1 MNHLAAPVLAIDLG
15 KTSCRARITSGS
27 GDDLTVLAEARGH
40 GAPGLADHEGAEL
53 SARAVLETVAHL
65 PADLLAEVQHV
76 GIGAAGVEAAPHEV
90 AAFTAELRLA
100 LGATIAVV
108 NDALAAHA
116 GAFAGG
122 PGTVLIAGTGSVV
135 FDVDADGSVKQ
146 IDGWGPWLG
155 DEGSGRWIGQQGLEA
170 CMRAFDGRGPATTL
184 LADAEALIGSIPA
197 LPRWVS
203 STGAPARQLGTF
215 APTVITRAEE
225 GDTVAA
231 DIVDAACAHL
241 AVSAAAAGTG
251 AVCVVGGIASHPYV
265 AAHLATAMH
274 EVGVDLVA
282 PRGDALDG
290 ARLVALDTAISYDGR
305 VVRDDV
311 HAV

>member
-15 KTSCRARITSGS
+15 KTSCRARITTGS
-27 GDDLTVLAEARGH
+27 GDTLTVLAEAHGH

-53 SARAVLETVAHL
+53 SARAVIETVAHL
-65 PADLLAEVQHV
+65 PADLLTEVRHV

-100 LGATIAVV
+100 LDATIAVV

-135 FDVDADGSVKQ
+135 FDVDADGAVRQ

-170 CMRAFDGRGPATTL
+170 CMRAFDGRGPATAL
-184 LADAEALIGSIPA
+184 LADAETLAGSIPA
-197 LPRWVS
+197 LPLWVS

-215 APTVITRAEE
+215 APTVIARAEQ
-225 GDTVAA
+225 GDAVASG
-231 DIVDAACAHL
+231 IVVAACAHL

-251 AVCVVGGIASHPYV
+251 SVCVVGGIASHPFV
-265 AAHLATAMH
+265 AAHLAKAMDD
-274 EVGVDLVA
+274 VGVTLVA
-282 PRGDALDG
+282 ARGDALDG

-311 HAV
+311 HAA

>member
-1 MNHLAAPVLAIDLG
+1 MTHLAPPVLAIDLG
-15 KTSCRARITSGS
+15 KTSCRARITGGS
-27 GDDLTVLAEARGH
+27 AEEPTILAEAHGH

-53 SARAVLETVAHL
+53 SARAVMDTVSQL
-65 PADLLAEVQHV
+65 PAALLAEVRHV
-76 GIGAAGVEAAPHEV
+76 GIGAAGVEAAPHQV

-122 PGTVLIAGTGSVV
+122 PGTVLIAGTGAVV
-135 FDVDADGSVKQ
+135 FDVDAAGDVKQ

-155 DEGSGRWIGQQGLEA
+155 DEGSGRWIGQEGLEA
-170 CMRAFDGRGPATTL
+170 CMRAFDGRGPATAL
-184 LADAEALIGSIPA
+184 LADAEALAGTIPA
-197 LPRWVS
+197 LPLWVS

-215 APTVITRAEE
+215 APTVIARAEQ
-225 GDTVAA
+225 GDPVSAG
-231 DIVDAACAHL
+231 IVDAACAHL
-241 AVSAAAAGTG
+241 AASAAAAGSG
-251 AVCVVGGIASHPYV
+251 AVCVVGGIASQPYF
-265 AAHLATAMH
+265 AAHLATAMR
-274 EVGVDLVA
+274 EVGVDLVG

-290 ARLVALDTAISYDGR
+290 ARLVALDTAISYAGR

>member
-1 MNHLAAPVLAIDLG
+1 MTHHERSVLAIDLG
-15 KTSCRARITSGS
+15 KTSCRARVTRGS
-27 GDDLTVLAEARGH
+27 GDGLVVLAESHGR

-53 SARAVLETVAHL
+53 SARAVLDTVAAL
-65 PADLLAEVQHV
+65 PSDVLAEVQHV

-122 PGTVLIAGTGSVV
+122 PGTVLIAGTGAVV
-135 FDVDADGSVKQ
+135 FDVDASGAVKQ

-170 CMRAFDGRGPATTL
+170 ALRASDGRGPSTAL
-184 LADAEALIGSIPA
+184 LADAEALADGVAA
-197 LPRWVS
+197 LPLWVS
-203 STGAPARQLGTF
+203 RHGAPARQLGTF
-215 APTVITRAEE
+215 APTVIARAEE
-225 GDTVAA
+225 GDAVAVG
-231 DIVDAACAHL
+231 IVDAACAHL
-241 AVSAAAAGTG
+241 ATSAAAAGTG
-251 AVCVVGGIASHPYV
+251 SVCVVGGIASQPYF

-274 EVGVDLVA
+274 DRGVELVA

-290 ARLVALDTAISYDGR
+290 ARLVALDSTITYDGR